1 MDKSLLI
8 FQLKTQWRIYSFNDK
23 WTSDSDIH
31 LLKIEWLN
39 LKFYNYLISISCKRA
54 VVGSNTTKSI
64 YFWRYSQVG
73 RRRWTANP
81 LFAGSNP
88 AIVFLSCGHG
98 GIGRHIGLKIW
109 CSLERGSS
117 SLSTYILQINA
128 KFILSLKVK

>member
-54 VVGSNTTKSI
+54 VE
-64 YFWRYSQVG
+64 
-73 RRRWTANP
+73 
-81 LFAGSNP
+81 GSNP
-88 AIVFLSCGHG
+88 SKSIFETGDIAKWFKAVGCNPTIRWFKSNYRL
-98 GIGRHIGLKIW
+98 
-109 CSLERGSS
+109 
-117 SLSTYILQINA
+117 YITWAWWNRQTQWT
-128 KFILSLKVK
+128 

>member
-64 YFWRYSQVG
+64 FQNWRYSQVG

-88 AIVFLSCGHG
+88 AIVFYSVGMVESADTLD
-98 GIGRHIGLKIW
+98 LK
-109 CSLERGSS
+109 SS
-117 SLSTYILQINA
+117 AHRSVKVQVFLSTFVIL
-128 KFILSLKVK
+128 F